1 MIEMTNVDKVHE
13 IHEEEEQGFIPDADE
28 IEQSFLDRQA
38 EIEEAKGLFA
48 GDDLPEPEE
57 LAEDSFTPV
66 PEYVLNLL
74 NEVREQYH
82 SHLSRA
88 KISVLFREARWKS
101 KGRTVFAKTEAI
113 KPAMRLLTGFDFQMV
128 INREEFESG
137 SDNKKRAVLDQ
148 ELCRCDYKENQTTG
162 EMIWKTNTPDLEG
175 FIENISRH
183 GFWTDELRN
192 AKTAFDQKSLFDQK
206 EDLED

>member
-1 MIEMTNVDKVHE
+1 MIEMTNTEKIHE
-13 IHEEEEQGFIPDADE
+13 IHEEEQGFIPEADG
-28 IEQSFLDRQA
+28 IEQSFSDRREEMA
-38 EIEEAKGLFA
+38 EVEGLFD
-48 GDDLPEPEE
+48 GDDLLDPEE
-57 LAEDSFTPV
+57 LAEDTFTPV

-82 SHLSRA
+82 SHLIKA

-101 KGRTVFAKTEAI
+101 KGRTVYAKTEAI

-137 SDNKKRAVLDQ
+137 SDNKKRAILDQ

-162 EMIWKTNTPDLEG
+162 EIIWKTNTPDLEG
-175 FIENISRH
+175 FVENISRH

-192 AKTAFDQKSLFDQK
+192 AKTAFDQKNLFDQK
-206 EDLED
+206 EESEE